1 MSDYIEP
8 DVPLKP
14 SSNGTGG
21 ANGTPAYSE
30 HAPSTGIVPDTGS
43 TSERGTLDESVYET
57 LRRDISNINTTLK
70 KVVYPHFPSG
80 RLLRA
85 IPLPSSDQ
93 EAQLQ
98 QLSNTEDIP
107 KHSDLWAPLLFVI
120 LYSLFVSHAK
130 AIFSGLFVLT
140 WAVLLVM
147 SLHLRLTKPR
157 ENANVVSY
165 ASLSGYCLFP
175 IVIDALLSQ
184 LVFPLLMKVGGSSHW
199 VARVFNLLDLVV
211 LALCLV
217 WSLSA
222 VSLVTNSRGFI
233 QTFPLGLCLL
243 GLSCLPVIL

>member
-14 SSNGTGG
+14 SSRGTGG
-21 ANGTPAYSE
+21 TSAYAE
-30 HAPSTGIVPDTGS
+30 HTPSTGIVPDTG
-43 TSERGTLDESVYET
+43 TTTERGTLDESVYET
-57 LRRDISNINTTLK
+57 LRRDIVNINTTLK

-93 EAQLQ
+93 EAQQQQQ
-98 QLSNTEDIP
+98 QLPDTEDIP

-120 LYSLFVSHAK
+120 LYSLFVSHAR

-184 LVFPLLMKVGGSSHW
+184 LVFPLVMKVGGTNHW

-211 LALCLV
+211 LVLCLV